1 MVHTPAGARAHTRP
15 RLTRVFVLQLSKGRA
30 RVISKYEMDKALS
43 ERGSLI
49 LYLDKVTPPPPV
61 STWRRFSFRRV
72 FSQSQFPSRRRF
84 LTEGQKKSP
93 SGSTRSSKLASYNQL
108 LCPCTNTMTVSF
120 RDVNLESSSSTAGLG
135 ATEKEFQHS

>member
-1 MVHTPAGARAHTRP
+1 MVHTPAGARAHPRP

-72 FSQSQFPSRRRF
+72 FFSVSISIPPQVSHRRPEEITFRIH
-84 LTEGQKKSP
+84 QKLKVGVLQP
-93 SGSTRSSKLASYNQL
+93 AA
-108 LCPCTNTMTVSF
+108 VSVYEYYD
-120 RDVNLESSSSTAGLG
+120 R
-135 ATEKEFQHS
+135 EFQRR